1 MYKND
6 LGRINRR
13 VESIC
18 KIDLKN
24 NASPKLKAKYKI
36 DFTSPQG
43 SPKTI
48 NYQELV
54 KIYTSKKK
62 KNINIEEI
70 SDKDE
75 TNHNKEKNLMC
86 TLGLSQDFYQ
96 KINLF
101 KTLIFEIYRVLMGCF
116 LLLFVPQ
123 RCDSD
128 NCSLKNYIIFKD
140 YHLSSVFYFNF
151 LFFLN
156 TLILYYFEIRRE
168 ITLINYLEVN
178 KYKALDSKSVGNAL
192 EKLSSKRRQK
202 LIILNT
208 KYMIS
213 GSICIF
219 LFLINTLVTSYIMYF
234 NYLDSST
241 ITVLITNFLFLN
253 SKMSSV
259 YSIINNEDNIFF
271 SAFLKNKVQYND
283 VDPDKVEN

>member
-1 MYKND
+1 
-6 LGRINRR
+6 
-13 VESIC
+13 
-18 KIDLKN
+18 
-24 NASPKLKAKYKI
+24 
-36 DFTSPQG
+36 
-43 SPKTI
+43 
-48 NYQELV
+48 
-54 KIYTSKKK
+54 
-62 KNINIEEI
+62 
-70 SDKDE
+70 
-75 TNHNKEKNLMC
+75 
-86 TLGLSQDFYQ
+86 
-96 KINLF
+96 
-101 KTLIFEIYRVLMGCF
+101 MGCF

-123 RCDSD
+123 KCDSE
-128 NCSLKNYIIFKD
+128 NCSLKSYILFRD
-140 YHLSSVFYFNF
+140 YQLSSVFYLNF

-156 TLILYYFEIRRE
+156 TLILYYLEIRRE

-213 GSICIF
+213 GTICIF
-219 LFLINTLVTSYIMYF
+219 LFFINTIVTSYIMYF

-241 ITVLITNFLFLN
+241 VTVFITNFLFLN
-253 SKMSSV
+253 SKMLSV

>member
-1 MYKND
+1 
-6 LGRINRR
+6 
-13 VESIC
+13 
-18 KIDLKN
+18 
-24 NASPKLKAKYKI
+24 
-36 DFTSPQG
+36 
-43 SPKTI
+43 
-48 NYQELV
+48 
-54 KIYTSKKK
+54 
-62 KNINIEEI
+62 
-70 SDKDE
+70 
-75 TNHNKEKNLMC
+75 MC

-178 KYKALDSKSVGNAL
+178 KYKALDSKSVENAL
-192 EKLSSKRRQK
+192 EKLSSKRKQK

-213 GSICIF
+213 GSIHP
-219 LFLINTLVTSYIMYF
+219 F
-234 NYLDSST
+234 N
-241 ITVLITNFLFLN
+241 FHFGH
-253 SKMSSV
+253 
-259 YSIINNEDNIFF
+259 F
-271 SAFLKNKVQYND
+271 
-283 VDPDKVEN
+283 